1 MEQIPHL
8 VYPDP
13 DGISFGEMFATTCNM
28 SPASAKVYREA
39 VGRLMDLGELEV
51 IGQDGS
57 RRRSANRIHD
67 TDQIVVPKQKRFVF

>member
-1 MEQIPHL
+1 
-8 VYPDP
+8 
-13 DGISFGEMFATTCNM
+13 MFATTCNM

-57 RRRSANRIHD
+57 RRRSANRIHHD
-67 TDQIVVPKQKRFVF
+67 LIKLLCQQQKRFVF